1 MAKLNEEIIGGLMS
15 ALSRKESLEKAMMT
29 FYNAGYE
36 KEEIEDC
43 AKEVYNKV
51 GPKAMGVNGSL
62 QDKLDDIATKAGV
75 PKTEKPKENNSSSQ
89 EQGSIIEDKLT
100 LQPIPDKKETL
111 PQEQKTQEAAS
122 QNIPPTYNT
131 GNASPQYRNDSDIT
145 NKIEEA
151 IKGLR
156 PVNIPSKIEIVHKNE
171 EASPQVIQHVSSY
184 IESPR
189 APSKVITYILVF
201 VLVLLLGALAAV
213 FLFKE
218 DLIKLFNDLGL
229 G

>member
-1 MAKLNEEIIGGLMS
+1 MVELNEEIIGGLIS
-15 ALSRKESLEKAMMT
+15 ALSRGQSLEKAMMT

-43 AKEVYNKV
+43 AKEVYNKL
-51 GPKAMGVNGSL
+51 GPKVMGVQGSL
-62 QDKLDDIATKAGV
+62 QEKLDDIATKAGV
-75 PKTEKPKENNSSSQ
+75 PQTTKPKEEKKQDQESINNNNLVLQAMPEKDKPLSQ
-89 EQGSIIEDKLT
+89 ET
-100 LQPIPDKKETL
+100 KKETSQ
-111 PQEQKTQEAAS
+111 PQQQVPAAS
-122 QNIPPTYNT
+122 TPDLN
-131 GNASPQYRNDSDIT
+131 SPQYKNDADIT

-171 EASPQVIQHVSSY
+171 DSKPQVIQHVSSY
-184 IESPR
+184 SESPK
-189 APSKVITYILVF
+189 APSKMITYILIF
-201 VLVLLLGALAAV
+201 VLILLLGALIAV